1 MVWDLHKRRF
11 RLSFYVY
18 LGVGEIMFARIL
30 HPLPKS
36 LPWLVA
42 CGLVWLATGCNSDP
56 YGLGKTAVVRG
67 RVLIADTPLH
77 NGIVTFQPEA
87 SKGNTTP
94 HQPTAPI
101 GENGTYELFTVGK
114 GAAPLGWYKVT
125 VSAYETDNDIAKRA
139 KSPGEEGRTAK
150 SLIPRKYEDIKTTP
164 LSIEVV
170 ENPTAGAYDL
180 KLTK

>member
-1 MVWDLHKRRF
+1 
-11 RLSFYVY
+11 
-18 LGVGEIMFARIL
+18 MFARNG
-30 HPLPKS
+30 HPLPRS
-36 LPWLVA
+36 LPWLAA
-42 CGLVWLATGCNSDP
+42 CGWAWLTIGCNNDP

-67 RVLIADTPLH
+67 RVLLAETSLH
-77 NGIVTFQPEA
+77 NGIVTFHPDS

-101 GENGTYELFTVGK
+101 NDNGVYELFTVGK

-125 VSAYETDNDIAKRA
+125 VSAYETDQDIAKRA
-139 KSPGEEGRTAK
+139 KSPGEEGRLAK
-150 SLIPRKYEDIKTTP
+150 SLIPHRYEDVKTTP

-170 ENPTAGAYDL
+170 ENPAAGAYDL